1 MLLVRQGEEE
11 AVALARKTMPG
22 LRDARERRNLTV
34 RKLAEESHVSY
45 PNISRI
51 EHGQA
56 ATPETARKLARVLGV
71 EVEELY
77 EGFGSWEISDEKVR
91 ALYEE
96 TYDRLRAAEKRA
108 YEGRPTLFDELLDD
122 RVYEL
127 MRAANS
133 LPPGE
138 ERSRLREEVRKMARR
153 TAEVLMTEAEL
164 ETARRKA
171 EAQKLL
177 EAGQEMVGAA

>member
-1 MLLVRQGEEE
+1 LVRK
-11 AVALARKTMPG
+11 RMPG
-22 LRDARERRNLTV
+22 LREARESRNLTV

-51 EHGQA
+51 EHGHQA

-77 EGFGSWEISDEKVR
+77 EGFASWEIPDEKVR

-96 TYDRLRAAEKRA
+96 TYGRLRSAERRA

-122 RVYEL
+122 RIYEL
-127 MRAANS
+127 IDAAEA
-133 LPPGE
+133 LPLSAE
-138 ERSRLREEVRKMARR
+138 KERLRKQVQKMARR
-153 TAEVLMTEAEL
+153 TAAVLFEEAEIAAEL
-164 ETARRKA
+164 EKAEADRKAAERKA
-171 EAQKLL
+171 EAKKLL
-177 EAGQEMVGAA
+177 EAGQTMVGAA